1 MEEKVIIEWTYTP
14 ENYLKYE
21 VDKAS
26 NTYTIKICDGKA
38 RAIFPASIYDRN
50 NVSIKAIHD
59 DIKAYFTS
67 AQVLKRGAFHLSE
80 YTLRRQYPDGTE
92 SITIPFYEQLA
103 IADSIEFITADII
116 REEKEFMELSAK
128 HCTTDPT
135 ARRILLSYSKSVDD
149 PANELVHLYE
159 IIDALCKKF
168 SGEDNARK
176 SLNISRQDW
185 KRLRTLCNSFPLMQ
199 GRHRGQHIDGLRDAT
214 AEELATARDIAQRM
228 IFAYLRYIDKAE

>member
-128 HCTTDPT
+128 HYTTDPT

-159 IIDALCKKF
+159 IEDAMKTKF
-168 SGEDNARK
+168 GGKHKAIRA
-176 SLNISRQDW
+176 LNLNEKDWSRLG
-185 KRLRTLCNSFPLMQ
+185 RLSNVEPLMQ
-199 GRHRGQHIDGLRDAT
+199 GRHRGEHIDGLRDAT
-214 AEELATARDIAQRM
+214 AEELSTARDIAQRM
-228 IFAYLRYIDKAE
+228 IFAYLRYIDKAG